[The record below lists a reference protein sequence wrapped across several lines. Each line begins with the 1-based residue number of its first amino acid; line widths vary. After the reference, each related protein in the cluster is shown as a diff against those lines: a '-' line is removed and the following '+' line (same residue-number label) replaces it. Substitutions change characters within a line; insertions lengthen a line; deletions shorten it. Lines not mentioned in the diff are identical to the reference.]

1 MPTNDYLPSTRWM
14 TRALGVMINSFFL
27 LILLLALTN
36 EDGVPPQG
44 WPVIVCL
51 AVCILG
57 VFSACRWTRPGGR
70 IVVAGA
76 FALCVAALRSAF
88 VTGLPWEG
96 LVLALIYPVP
106 FFIVG
111 SLFLVDGQGVEEH
124 LSNKR

>member
-1 MPTNDYLPSTRWM
+1 MSTHDYLPTTRWM

-57 VFSACRWTRPGGR
+57 VFSACRWTRLGGR
-70 IVVAGA
+70 VVVGGA
-76 FALCVAALRSAF
+76 FALCLAALYSAF

-96 LVLALIYPVP
+96 LALALVYPVP
-106 FFIVG
+106 FFIIG
-111 SLFLVDGQGVEEH
+111 SLFLVDDQTAEEH
-124 LSNKR
+124 LNN